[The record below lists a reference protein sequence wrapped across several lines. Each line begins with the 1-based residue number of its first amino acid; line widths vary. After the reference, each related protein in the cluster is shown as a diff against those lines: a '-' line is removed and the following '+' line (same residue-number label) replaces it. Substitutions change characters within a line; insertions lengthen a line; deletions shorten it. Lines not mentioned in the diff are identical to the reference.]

1 MGLFA
6 WARHTLGVVFGNL
19 PLAIRP
25 FITGW
30 QGDRVPVSKL
40 QRRYILFL
48 VLMNLLIPVA
58 LAVGLVLASY
68 QIGQQFN
75 ATLAAMGSVGAGAG
89 EQTAKSSAV
98 PLVAGTL
105 ISLTAMIT
113 LFQLIWKNFA
123 SPKLVELVSMFARDP
138 VRMLAYFFGPP
149 ADNPLRRRTVRRLD
163 KVYRLAREQ
172 YPDAKIHVIAYSF
185 GSIAAY
191 DWLFPEAD
199 GGRNGAKREIGAFVL
214 LGLPYEMVAI
224 FWPDYFDRNRDFEW
238 TRLRRLHTVSLLN
251 DVVGSPVRPGAE
263 IRNLAAQQDAGLE
276 IVEYNAE
283 ELPADWTD
291 RLSSNPTGRG
301 IELHGLY
308 FGMADKLDSPA
319 FRHCA
324 DSIAAVSRP

>member
-1 MGLFA
+1 
-6 WARHTLGVVFGNL
+6 
-19 PLAIRP
+19 
-25 FITGW
+25 
-30 QGDRVPVSKL
+30 
-40 QRRYILFL
+40 
-48 VLMNLLIPVA
+48 MNLLIPVA

-113 LFQLIWKNFA
+113 LIQLIWKNFA

-149 ADNPLRRRTVRRLD
+149 AENPLRRRTVRRLD

-172 YPDAKIHVIAYSF
+172 YSDAKIHVIAYSF

-191 DWLFPEAD
+191 DWLFP
-199 GGRNGAKREIGAFVL
+199 
-214 LGLPYEMVAI
+214 
-224 FWPDYFDRNRDFEW
+224 
-238 TRLRRLHTVSLLN
+238 RLRRLHTVSLLN

>member
-1 MGLFA
+1 
-6 WARHTLGVVFGNL
+6 
-19 PLAIRP
+19 
-25 FITGW
+25 
-30 QGDRVPVSKL
+30 
-40 QRRYILFL
+40 
-48 VLMNLLIPVA
+48 MNLLIPVA
-58 LAVGLVLASY
+58 LAVGLLLASY

-105 ISLTAMIT
+105 ISLTPMIT
-113 LFQLIWKNFA
+113 LIQLIWKNFA

-163 KVYRLAREQ
+163 KVYSLARKQ

-191 DWLFPEAD
+191 DCLFPAAD
-199 GGRNGAKREIGAFVL
+199 RGRNGAKREIGAFVL

-238 TRLRRLHTVSLLN
+238 TRLRRLHAVSLLN